1 MQEKKSHGLN
11 DQIASTSSYV
21 PAGKTLGT
29 MPQISE
35 ELVAKNDK
43 LKVELEDFKKK
54 IVKKFPF
61 TTFLSVLPAQAFK
74 LFEEDEGLLPEEIAR
89 KPLHLIMLIPEDEFK
104 NIAKKIKPEVL
115 RLVKD
120 SKQELWVH
128 IKTEVDMWNY
138 GLDSKFEFI
147 DAVSSSF
154 PLHDKGLLGS
164 MRLANIHKTL
174 VLRKFE
180 KYVASYVVGGS
191 LVRGTA
197 DKTTYEATY
206 FSN

>member
-21 PAGKTLGT
+21 PPG
-29 MPQISE
+29 
-35 ELVAKNDK
+35 
-43 LKVELEDFKKK
+43 
-54 IVKKFPF
+54 
-61 TTFLSVLPAQAFK
+61 QAFK
-74 LFEEDEGLLPEEIAR
+74 LFEEDEGLLPEEVAR
-89 KPLHLIMLIPEDEFK
+89 KPLHLIMLVPEDEFK

-115 RLVKD
+115 KLVKE

-147 DAVSSSF
+147 DAISSSF

-164 MRLANIHKTL
+164 MRIANIHKTL

-191 LVRGTA
+191 LVRGQA
-197 DKTTYEATY
+197 G
-206 FSN
+206 